1 MALFSADEW
10 DRYDPYV
17 LYDLWDRCY
26 MGVINFLVDAQSQCH
41 HPFPDLDTP
50 ECRSYIPAA
59 FCLGGIV
66 KNTIEMTGGGFMN
79 ESVRLP
85 NGFERG
91 IQCEW

>member
-1 MALFSADEW
+1 M
-10 DRYDPYV
+10 
-17 LYDLWDRCY
+17 
-26 MGVINFLVDAQSQCH
+26 INFSVDAQS
-41 HPFPDLDTP
+41 PYPYGFPDLDTL
-50 ECRSYIPAA
+50 ESRSYIPRA

-66 KNTIEMTGGGFMN
+66 INTIGMTGGGFMN